1 MAFENVQA
9 NPYDMMVQTG
19 LQDPPSNQTVFLKA
33 FDKDHLSGERFFSGG
48 ERVPFEPMMDRI
60 TSSNVTA
67 DFRHAQ
73 QDFDGNGYYAPS
85 NKLDALAIG
94 GSPHGAHPA
103 VDDFMRPLFEQIMER
118 ATQVQEQYKAL
129 KIAELDARTSPPAT
143 QADYD
148 RIETDA
154 KIIADNFAAREH
166 AAVTNFRALALQEG
180 GIPEAKALMG
190 LPDDQTLLAY
200 NDTDL
205 RNPHDR
211 GTPEYAAWDAQ
222 KSSLARQT
230 FTMDKITGVID
241 LDRLLAINV
250 DRDLINPDPDAQK
263 FDFGSLYEGGG
274 AQTLVARETLIP
286 SVVDTELTWSMT
298 TISQLSSSAHPR
310 IDLSFLTGL
319 PGATSSS
326 FVKEPQIRWNC
337 GSQGLMTLLS

>member
-190 LPDDQTLLAY
+190 LSDDQTLLAY

-205 RNPHDR
+205 RNPHDP
-211 GTPEYAAWDAQ
+211 GTAEYRDWDAQ
-222 KSSLARQT
+222 KSSPARQT

-241 LDRLLAINV
+241 LDHMLAINV
-250 DRDLINPDPDAQK
+250 DRDLINPDPDAQILRNLPPRPATGQCK
-263 FDFGSLYEGGG
+263 PHRFTPKLRRRSVPVSHRTTPGSSVGALHIFQASPTCPNRPVEQGG
-274 AQTLVARETLIP
+274 R
-286 SVVDTELTWSMT
+286 W
-298 TISQLSSSAHPR
+298 
-310 IDLSFLTGL
+310 
-319 PGATSSS
+319 ATHS
-326 FVKEPQIRWNC
+326 
-337 GSQGLMTLLS
+337 